1 MHCRP
6 VDHLIACSRSTQPLD
21 PVLDRPRLSAPC
33 CRNRTGRART
43 FSRVTRDTRASFVRI
58 GRTRRDLFFDRHDLR
73 LRFGDGR
80 LEIFQRRRL
89 CGKGLH
95 HLGRKVWKRV
105 DIKGLRHT
113 DL

>member
-1 MHCRP
+1 MLPQPHGQVMLSGSMTR
-6 VDHLIACSRSTQPLD
+6 LIRGWCP
-21 PVLDRPRLSAPC
+21 
-33 CRNRTGRART
+33 GRART

-58 GRTRRDLFFDRHDLR
+58 GRTRRDLFFDRRDLR

-80 LEIFQRRRL
+80 LKIFQRRRV

-95 HLGRKVWKRV
+95 HLGWKVWKRV
-105 DIKGLRHT
+105 DIKGLRHA